1 MWYCDIVILNKKI
14 KTKLVKKF
22 NICDVLDKGGNQ
34 TCQFSCGRIFKKFGG
49 ILHIDVGLLLSDEDC
64 LFISVK

>member
-34 TCQFSCGRIFKKFGG
+34 TCQFSCGRIFIKLWWNLTHRCRLIAK
-49 ILHIDVGLLLSDEDC
+49 
-64 LFISVK
+64 